1 MATDVR
7 TDRSTDP
14 LADGWR
20 RPRGPRSGYRVD
32 AWVAL
37 ALAGGTALSI
47 SLSLGTGLMGEAE
60 WWQVVLWVALIALPL
75 AARRRWP
82 EGVALLV
89 SVVFMVFASMGVTDG
104 LFSSICLYVAIY
116 SVGAWSH
123 NRTLA
128 RWTRLGIIAGM
139 FIWLF
144 WNLLETANRATAIP
158 ELSRE
163 GFFSPYAAYGLLQVL
178 INLVY
183 FWAAYHFGDAAWQA
197 ARRSAA
203 LEARTS
209 ELAAERERTAAQAV
223 SLERVRIARE
233 LHDVVAH
240 HVSLMGVQA
249 GAARRILNRDP
260 QGAASA
266 ITVIEESARTAVDEL
281 HTMLGALRAH
291 GADADA
297 APPAHQSTSTRGVDQ
312 LAELAEENTEAGL
325 CTRFQVIGEPREVPG
340 TVGLSLYRIAQ
351 EALTNT
357 RKHAGAGATADLRLR
372 YETDAVEL
380 EVTDTGRGARLPIG
394 PAVEHPA
401 GGSGGSGGSGGLGQ
415 QGMRERIAAVGG
427 TLELANRPRGG
438 YLVRAR
444 VPLTGAAGASAS
456 AAPAEPT
463 PAELLLPG
471 RGRAAE

>member
-1 MATDVR
+1 MSIDAR
-7 TDRSTDP
+7 LPGATDP

-37 ALAGGTALSI
+37 ALAAGTALSVTLTRTAGI
-47 SLSLGTGLMGEAE
+47 MDDSP
-60 WWQVVLWVALIALPL
+60 WWLAVLWVSLIALPL

-82 EGVALLV
+82 EAVALVVSLV
-89 SVVFMVFASMGVTDG
+89 FGVFGSLGVTDA

-123 NRTLA
+123 HRTIA
-128 RWTRLGIIAGM
+128 RWSRLGIITGM

-144 WNLLETANRATAIP
+144 WTLIEHANQATAIP

-197 ARRSAA
+197 ARRAAA
-203 LEARTS
+203 LDSRTR
-209 ELAAERERTAAQAV
+209 ELAAERERTATQAV
-223 SLERVRIARE
+223 TLERVRIARE

-249 GAARRILNRDP
+249 GAARRILDSDP
-260 QGAASA
+260 AAAARA
-266 ITVIEESARTAVDEL
+266 ITVIEESARTAVVEL
-281 HTMLGALRAH
+281 HTMLIALRADDTDCD
-291 GADADA
+291 GAQ
-297 APPAHQSTSTRGVDQ
+297 PVHQSTSTRGVDQ
-312 LAELAEENTEAGL
+312 LAELARDNTDAGL
-325 CTRFQVIGEPREVPG
+325 PVGLLVIGEPRPVPG
-340 TVGLSLYRIAQ
+340 TIGLSLYRIAQ

-357 RKHAGAGATADLRLR
+357 RKHAGAGATAEIRLR

-380 EVTDTGRGARLPIG
+380 EVADTGRGAHSLV
-394 PAVEHPA
+394 AVGQPA
-401 GGSGGSGGSGGLGQ
+401 GSSGGLGQ
-415 QGMRERIAAVGG
+415 RGMQERIEAVGG
-427 TLELANRPRGG
+427 TIELANRPRGG

-444 VPLTGAAGASAS
+444 VPLASS
-456 AAPAEPT
+456 
-463 PAELLLPG
+463 
-471 RGRAAE
+471 R

>member
-1 MATDVR
+1 MSSELPSVR
-7 TDRSTDP
+7 ATDP
-14 LADGWR
+14 LAEGWL

-37 ALAGGTALSI
+37 ALAGGTGLS
-47 SLSLGTGLMGEAE
+47 
-60 WWQVVLWVALIALPL
+60 VVLTRSAGIMADSPDWAVALWVALIALPL

-82 EGVALLV
+82 EAVALLV
-89 SVVFMVFASMGVTDG
+89 SLVFGVFGSLGVTDA

-123 NRTLA
+123 HRMLA

-139 FIWLF
+139 FTWLF
-144 WNLLETANRATAIP
+144 WTLLVHANQATAIP

-183 FWAAYHFGDAAWQA
+183 FWAAYHFGDAAWHA

-203 LEARTS
+203 LEARTQ

-249 GAARRILNRDP
+249 GAARRILERDP
-260 QGAASA
+260 ATAARA
-266 ITVIEESARTAVDEL
+266 IAVIEDSARTAVEEL
-281 HTMLGALRAH
+281 HTMLGALRAD
-291 GADADA
+291 DADEGDQ
-297 APPAHQSTSTRGVDQ
+297 PANQSTSTRGVDQ
-312 LAELAEENTEAGL
+312 LGELAQENTAAGL
-325 CTRFQVIGEPREVPG
+325 SVQLHVIGEPRPVPG
-340 TVGLSLYRIAQ
+340 TIGLSLYRIAQ

-357 RKHAGAGATADLRLR
+357 RKHAGAGATAEVRLR
-372 YETDAVEL
+372 YEADAVEL
-380 EVTDTGRGARLPIG
+380 EVTDTGRGARSPNALPG
-394 PAVEHPA
+394 HNTETA
-401 GGSGGSGGSGGLGQ
+401 GGLGQ
-415 QGMRERIAAVGG
+415 RGMRERVAAVGG
-427 TLELANRPRGG
+427 ALELANRPRGG

-444 VPLTGAAGASAS
+444 VPL
-456 AAPAEPT
+456 AAPAPHPADAEPAAAEAIA
-463 PAELLLPG
+463 PAAKPVAGAPSAPSGLPG
-471 RGRAAE
+471 